1 MLGTHFDGAHPI
13 AAFAVIRR
21 DERGQTL
28 WLAQWNPKWG
38 AYHFV
43 SGHKRPEEKFRECL
57 VREIGEELHLCE
69 GLDYRIASTAPTH
82 LEFMDFSRLLAELHR
97 DSLYPIMGK
106 DAWVA
111 GADRREAP
119 EPKPVRLGRR
129 LRLRRQPPGSC
140 SSGMVEFS
148 EESHFF

>member
-1 MLGTHFDGAHPI
+1 MGIPQSMRQSI

-43 SGHKRPEEKFRECL
+43 GGHKRPEETFRECL

-69 GLDYRIASTAPTH
+69 GA
-82 LEFMDFSRLLAELHR
+82 RLPDLLH
-97 DSLYPIMGK
+97 
-106 DAWVA
+106 
-111 GADRREAP
+111 GAH
-119 EPKPVRLGRR
+119 
-129 LRLRRQPPGSC
+129 
-140 SSGMVEFS
+140 SSGI
-148 EESHFF
+148 HGFF